1 MFFNCQKKSLFFSGV
16 KKKVGR
22 VEKRKMAFRAMP
34 AQPKNAKWPSRTRR
48 PGQKTQNGLPG
59 PAGPAKKRKMAVWA
73 LRDGPKGQFGQLF
86 LLTVE
91 KSWDQLFFNCQK
103 KLDPTFFF
111 NCQKKVGLPG
121 APGPGLA
128 SREASW
134 LGPAW
139 LARPGQA
146 GLAGLARLGWP
157 GQAEIAR

>member
-1 MFFNCQKKSLFFSGV
+1 
-16 KKKVGR
+16 
-22 VEKRKMAFRAMP
+22 MAFRAQP
-34 AQPKNAKWPSRTRR
+34 AQPKNAKWPSRLRR

-59 PAGPAKKRKMAVWA
+59 SPGPAKKRKMAVWA
-73 LRDGPKGQFGQLF
+73 LRDGPKGRFWPTF
-86 LLTVE
+86 CLTVE
-91 KSWDQLFFNCQK
+91 KKVGANLFFQLSKTSWTQLFFSTVK
-103 KLDPTFFF
+103 
-111 NCQKKVGLPG
+111 KKVGLPG

-139 LARPGQA
+139 LARPGRA

>member
-1 MFFNCQKKSLFFSGV
+1 
-16 KKKVGR
+16 
-22 VEKRKMAFRAMP
+22 MAFRAFR
-34 AQPKNAKWPSRTRR
+34 ASQNWPT
-48 PGQKTQNGLPG
+48 
-59 PAGPAKKRKMAVWA
+59 
-73 LRDGPKGQFGQLF
+73 FF
-86 LLTVE
+86 LTVE
-91 KSWDQLFFNCQK
+91 KKVGANFFQLSK
-103 KLDPTFFF
+103 KVGPNFFF
-111 NCQKKVGLPG
+111 STVKKKVGLPG

>member
-1 MFFNCQKKSLFFSGV
+1 
-16 KKKVGR
+16 
-22 VEKRKMAFRAMP
+22 MAFRAFR
-34 AQPKNAKWPSRTRR
+34 ARHNWPIC
-48 PGQKTQNGLPG
+48 
-59 PAGPAKKRKMAVWA
+59 
-73 LRDGPKGQFGQLF
+73 F
-86 LLTVE
+86 LTVE
-91 KSWDQLFFNCQK
+91 KSWGQLFSTVKKSWTQLFFSTVK
-103 KLDPTFFF
+103 
-111 NCQKKVGLPG
+111 KKVGLPG